1 MNFLFSSASLR
12 IVCRRVVGM
21 VFVAGIFVA
30 GSGLHAQLLAP
41 PSSSASAASPLA
53 SSAVTDWTRSLVNVE
68 VTFKQ
73 ADAFQPWNEPTRAI
87 RKHGIVIGERE
98 VLTTAQYLPTHTLV
112 RLQKGG
118 RGRWFDAR
126 VKWWDAQSNLALLT
140 TDAPAFWEGQRPV
153 ELLDKVPPGPEFG
166 LVRWRDGNLE
176 NRRVEFSKFT
186 VAEGVLGFAP
196 HLLLEVGTDLGGL
209 GWAEIV
215 VSGGKVAGMTGY
227 GSSRTSGV
235 IPSSF
240 IRRVLA
246 AHRAGDFTG
255 LGYFDFTWQ
264 PGSNP
269 ELLAE
274 LGLKG
279 EPRGAIVHAPGHE
292 TDPAK
297 APQPRDILLE
307 IDGFAIDVEGDYR
320 DPDYGYLQLENLP
333 NRARFAGETIP
344 IKLWRDGREQTI
356 HYTIPKAKYEDM
368 LVPTERFDGP
378 PAYVV
383 AGGLVFQPLA
393 QPFLRGWG
401 DDWRKYAPF
410 RLQYYQYQDA
420 GDDRPSLVVLSGVLP
435 DPINLGYQNDAMLVV
450 DKVNGRR
457 ISTLAELVEALSK
470 PSADGVHLIEFMP
483 GLARQRLLLDAAT
496 LDAATK
502 RVVEHY
508 GIPAATRL

>member
-1 MNFLFSSASLR
+1 MNFSFSSASLR
-12 IVCRRVVGM
+12 VVCRRVVGA
-21 VFVAGIFVA
+21 VFVVGVFVA

-53 SSAVTDWTRSLVNVE
+53 SAATDWSRSLVNVE

-73 ADAFQPWNEPTRAI
+73 PDAFQPWNEPTRAI

-118 RGRWFDAR
+118 RGRWVDAR

-140 TDAPAFWEGQRPV
+140 TDVAAFWEGQRPA

-215 VSGGKVAGMTGY
+215 VSGGKVAGITGY

-246 AHRAGDFTG
+246 AQRAGDFSG

-279 EPRGAIVHAPGHE
+279 EPRGAIVHAPGRE

-307 IDGFAIDVEGDYR
+307 IDGLPIDVEGDYR

-344 IKLWRDGREQTI
+344 IKLLRDGREQTI
-356 HYTIPKAKYEDM
+356 SYTIPAAKYEDM
-368 LVPTERFDGP
+368 LVPAERFAGP
-378 PAYVV
+378 PPYVV

-410 RLQYYQYQDA
+410 RLQYYQYQEA
-420 GDDRPSLVVLSGVLP
+420 ADDRPSLVVLSGVLP

-457 ISTLAELVEALSK
+457 ISTLAELTEALAK
-470 PSADGVHLIEFMP
+470 PSEGGVHMIEFMP

-502 RVVEHY
+502 RVVERY